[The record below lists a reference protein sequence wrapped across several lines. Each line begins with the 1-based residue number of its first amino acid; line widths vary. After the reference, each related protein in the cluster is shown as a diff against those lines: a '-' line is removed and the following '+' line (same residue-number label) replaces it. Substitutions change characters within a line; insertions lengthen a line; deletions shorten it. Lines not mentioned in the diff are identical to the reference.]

1 MSGHSKWANI
11 KNKKEKADSQR
22 GKIFTKIGREIAVA
36 VKAGGPN
43 PDSNAK
49 LRDIIAKAKAANIPN
64 DNIERSIKKAAGDGD
79 TANYESLMYEG
90 YGAAGVAIIV
100 EALTDNRNRTAGD
113 MRHLFDKHGGNL
125 GQTGSVGFMFDRKG
139 VIVVEK
145 NDNIFE
151 DDLMMLALDAGA
163 DDFAAEEECYEILTA
178 PENFSAV
185 REKLEAEKVEL
196 AEAEIKYVPQN
207 YVHVEE
213 DVAAKLT
220 RLIDALEDNDD
231 VQNVWTN
238 WDEE

>member
-11 KNKKEKADSQR
+11 KNKKEKADSAR

-43 PDSNAK
+43 PDANSK

-79 TANYESLMYEG
+79 ATNYEALMYEG
-90 YGAAGVAIIV
+90 YGTSGVAVIV

-125 GQTGSVGFMFDRKG
+125 GQSGSVSYMFDRKG
-139 VIVVEK
+139 IIVIEK
-145 NDNIFE
+145 NDKIDE
-151 DDLMMLALDAGA
+151 EELMMLALDAGA
-163 DDFAAEEECYEILTA
+163 DDFSAEEECYEIVTS
-178 PENFSAV
+178 PESFSQV
-185 REKLEAEKVEL
+185 REKLEENKLEL
-196 AEAEIKYVPQN
+196 MDAEIKYVPQN
-207 YVHVEE
+207 YVSVTEE
-213 DVAAKLT
+213 AAVKLQ

-238 WDEE
+238 WEE

>member
-145 NDNIFE
+145 NDSIVE

-163 DDFAAEEECYEILTA
+163 DDFASEDECYEILTA
-178 PENFSAV
+178 PENFSTV
-185 REKLEAEKVEL
+185 REKLESEKVEL

>member
-11 KNKKEKADSQR
+11 KNKKEKADSAR

-43 PDSNAK
+43 PDANSK

-79 TANYESLMYEG
+79 ATNYESLMYEG
-90 YGAAGVAIIV
+90 YGTSGVAIIV
-100 EALTDNRNRTAGD
+100 EALTDNRNRTAGE

-125 GQTGSVGFMFDRKG
+125 GQSGSVSYMFDRKG
-139 VIVVEK
+139 IIVIEK
-145 NDNIFE
+145 NDKLDE
-151 DDLMMLALDAGA
+151 EELMMLALDAGA
-163 DDFAAEEECYEILTA
+163 DDFSADEECYEIVTA
-178 PENFSAV
+178 PEAFSQV
-185 REKLEAEKVEL
+185 REKLEANNLEF
-196 AEAEIKYVPQN
+196 ADAEIKYVPQN
-207 YVHVEE
+207 YTAVTEE
-213 DVAAKLT
+213 AAVKLQ

-238 WDEE
+238 WEE

>member
-145 NDNIFE
+145 NDSIVE

-185 REKLEAEKVEL
+185 REKLESEKVEL

>member
-11 KNKKEKADSQR
+11 KNKKEKADSAR

-36 VKAGGPN
+36 VKSGGPN
-43 PDSNAK
+43 PDANSK

-79 TANYESLMYEG
+79 ATNYEALMYEG
-90 YGAAGVAIIV
+90 YGTAGVAIIV

-125 GQTGSVGFMFDRKG
+125 GQSGSVSYMFDRKG
-139 VIVVEK
+139 VIIIEK
-145 NDNIFE
+145 SDKLE
-151 DDLMMLALDAGA
+151 EEELMMMALDAGA
-163 DDFAAEEECYEILTA
+163 DDFSSDEECYEIITS
-178 PENFSAV
+178 PELFSQV
-185 REKLEAEKVEL
+185 REKLEENKLEL

-207 YVHVEE
+207 YVSVTEE
-213 DVAAKLT
+213 AAAKLQ

-238 WDEE
+238 WEE

>member
-145 NDNIFE
+145 NDNIVE

-185 REKLEAEKVEL
+185 REKLESEKVEL

>member
-11 KNKKEKADSQR
+11 KNKKEKADSAR
-22 GKIFTKIGREIAVA
+22 GKVFTKIGREIAVA

-43 PDSNAK
+43 PDANSK

-64 DNIERSIKKAAGDGD
+64 DNIERSIKKAAGEGD
-79 TANYESLMYEG
+79 ATNYESLMYEG
-90 YGAAGVAIIV
+90 YGTAGVAIIV

-125 GQTGSVGFMFDRKG
+125 GQSGSVSYMFDRKG
-139 VIVVEK
+139 IIVIEK
-145 NDNIFE
+145 NDKLDE
-151 DDLMMLALDAGA
+151 EELMMLALDAGA
-163 DDFAAEEECYEILTA
+163 DDFSADEECFEIVTA
-178 PENFSAV
+178 PEAFSQV
-185 REKLEAEKVEL
+185 REKLEENKLEL

-207 YVHVEE
+207 YVAVSEE
-213 DVAAKLT
+213 AAVKLQ

-238 WDEE
+238 WEE

>member
-36 VKAGGPN
+36 VKAGGAN

-125 GQTGSVGFMFDRKG
+125 GQTGSVGFLFDRKG

-145 NDNIFE
+145 NDGIVE

-163 DDFAAEEECYEILTA
+163 DDFASEDECYEILTA

-185 REKLEAEKVEL
+185 REKLESEKVEL